1 MNTNRTIYCDRFS
14 RKFFMERP
22 LDNMFDYYKH
32 TSMFWNDMI
41 SMMSSKPASLTAVGP
56 LRNFTEN
63 IKKISQEL
71 IESNQEIVDFNTYL
85 MEYYKQ
91 LGETWADSQKK
102 VMSKI
107 SEIPQDT
114 ESTEAYKRIWIDM
127 FENDFTQ
134 LFDTESFSKNYNKLV
149 STEMQLLKRWNTIM
163 DIMLKS
169 ANMPTKE
176 EIDEIYQELFNLKKR
191 VKKLDSLKKRRDVES
206 DS

>member
-1 MNTNRTIYCDRFS
+1 MNEQY
-14 RKFFMERP
+14 
-22 LDNMFDYYKH
+22 DNMFDYYKH

-71 IESNQEIVDFNTYL
+71 IESNQEIVEFNTFL
-85 MEYYKQ
+85 IEYYKQ
-91 LGETWADSQKK
+91 LGETWTNSQKK

-107 SEIPQDT
+107 SEIPQDA
-114 ESTEAYKRIWIDM
+114 ESMEAYKRIWIDI

-134 LFDTESFSKNYNKLV
+134 LFDTPNFSENYNKLV
-149 STEMQLLKRWNTIM
+149 STEMQLLKRWNTVM

-176 EIDEIYQELFNLKKR
+176 EIEEIYQELFKLKKQI
-191 VKKLDSLKKRRDVES
+191 KKMSSSKKKRSRKNDTTE
-206 DS
+206 

>member
-1 MNTNRTIYCDRFS
+1 
-14 RKFFMERP
+14 MEEQYN
-22 LDNMFDYYKH
+22 NMFDYYKH

-71 IESNQEIVDFNTYL
+71 IEANQEIVDFNTFL

-91 LGETWADSQKK
+91 LGETWTNSQKK

-114 ESTEAYKRIWIDM
+114 ESMEAYKRIWIDM

-134 LFDTESFSKNYNKLV
+134 LFDTSSFSENYNKLV

-176 EIDEIYQELFNLKKR
+176 EIDEIYKELFMLKKQI
-191 VKKLDSLKKRRDVES
+191 KKINPKKKPRRKKNDSGV
-206 DS
+206 

>member
-1 MNTNRTIYCDRFS
+1 
-14 RKFFMERP
+14 MERP
-22 LDNMFDYYKH
+22 IDNMFDYYKH

-71 IESNQEIVDFNTYL
+71 IEANQEIVDFNTFL

-91 LGETWADSQKK
+91 LGETWTNSQKK

-107 SEIPQDT
+107 SEIPQDS
-114 ESTEAYKRIWIDM
+114 ESMEAYKRIWIDM

-134 LFDTESFSKNYNKLV
+134 LFDTSSFSENYNKLV

-163 DIMLKS
+163 DVMLKS

-176 EIDEIYQELFNLKKR
+176 EIDEIYQELFSLKKQI
-191 VKKLDSLKKRRDVES
+191 KKLDSSKKKRDVKN

>member
-1 MNTNRTIYCDRFS
+1 MNEQY
-14 RKFFMERP
+14 
-22 LDNMFDYYKH
+22 DNMFDYYKH

-71 IESNQEIVDFNTYL
+71 IEANQEIVDFNTFL

-91 LGETWADSQKK
+91 LGETWTNSQKK

-107 SEIPQDT
+107 SEIPQDS
-114 ESTEAYKRIWIDM
+114 ESMEAYKRIWIDM

-134 LFDTESFSKNYNKLV
+134 LFDTSSFSENYNKLV

-163 DIMLKS
+163 DVMLKS

-176 EIDEIYQELFNLKKR
+176 EIDEIYQELFKLKKQI
-191 VKKLDSLKKRRDVES
+191 KKIDPSKKNRNRKNDTGK
-206 DS
+206 

>member
-1 MNTNRTIYCDRFS
+1 MNEQY
-14 RKFFMERP
+14 
-22 LDNMFDYYKH
+22 DNMFDYYKH

-71 IESNQEIVDFNTYL
+71 IEANQEIVDFNTFL

-91 LGETWADSQKK
+91 LGETWTNSQKK

-107 SEIPQDT
+107 SEIPQDS
-114 ESTEAYKRIWIDM
+114 ESMEAYKRIWIDM

-134 LFDTESFSKNYNKLV
+134 LFDTSSFSENYNKLV

-176 EIDEIYQELFNLKKR
+176 EIDEIYEELFKLKKQI
-191 VKKLDSLKKRRDVES
+191 KKIDPSKKNRNRKNDTGK
-206 DS
+206 

>member
-1 MNTNRTIYCDRFS
+1 MNEQY
-14 RKFFMERP
+14 
-22 LDNMFDYYKH
+22 DNMFDYYKH

-71 IESNQEIVDFNTYL
+71 IEANQEIVDFNTFL

-91 LGETWADSQKK
+91 LGETWTNSQKK

-107 SEIPQDT
+107 SEIPQDS
-114 ESTEAYKRIWIDM
+114 ESMEAYKRIWIDM

-134 LFDTESFSKNYNKLV
+134 LFDTSSFSENYNKLV

-163 DIMLKS
+163 DVMLKS

-176 EIDEIYQELFNLKKR
+176 EIDEIYEELFKLKKQI
-191 VKKLDSLKKRRDVES
+191 KKIDPSKKNRNRKNDTGK
-206 DS
+206 

>member
-1 MNTNRTIYCDRFS
+1 MNEQY
-14 RKFFMERP
+14 
-22 LDNMFDYYKH
+22 DNMFDYYKH

-71 IESNQEIVDFNTYL
+71 IEANQEIVDFNTFL

-91 LGETWADSQKK
+91 LGETWTNSQKK
-102 VMSKI
+102 VTSKI
-107 SEIPQDT
+107 SEIPQDS
-114 ESTEAYKRIWIDM
+114 ESMEAYKRIWIDM

-134 LFDTESFSKNYNKLV
+134 LFDTSSFSENYNKLV

-163 DIMLKS
+163 DVMLKS

-176 EIDEIYQELFNLKKR
+176 EIDEIYQELFKLKKQF
-191 VKKLDSLKKRRDVES
+191 KKIDSSKKNRDRKNGATK
-206 DS
+206 

>member
-1 MNTNRTIYCDRFS
+1 MKEQY
-14 RKFFMERP
+14 
-22 LDNMFDYYKH
+22 DNMFDYYKH

-71 IESNQEIVDFNTYL
+71 IEANQEIVDFNTFL

-91 LGETWADSQKK
+91 LGETWTNSQKK

-107 SEIPQDT
+107 SEIPQDS
-114 ESTEAYKRIWIDM
+114 ESMEAYKRIWIDM

-134 LFDTESFSKNYNKLV
+134 LFDTSSFSENYNKLV

-163 DIMLKS
+163 DVMLKS

-176 EIDEIYQELFNLKKR
+176 EIDEIYEELFKLKKQI
-191 VKKLDSLKKRRDVES
+191 KKIDPSKKNRNRKNDTGK
-206 DS
+206 

>member
-1 MNTNRTIYCDRFS
+1 
-14 RKFFMERP
+14 
-22 LDNMFDYYKH
+22 
-32 TSMFWNDMI
+32 
-41 SMMSSKPASLTAVGP
+41 
-56 LRNFTEN
+56 
-63 IKKISQEL
+63 
-71 IESNQEIVDFNTYL
+71 
-85 MEYYKQ
+85 
-91 LGETWADSQKK
+91 
-102 VMSKI
+102 MSKI

>member
-1 MNTNRTIYCDRFS
+1 MNEQY
-14 RKFFMERP
+14 
-22 LDNMFDYYKH
+22 DNMFDYYKH

-71 IESNQEIVDFNTYL
+71 IEANQEIVDFNTFL

-91 LGETWADSQKK
+91 LGETWTNSQKK

-107 SEIPQDT
+107 SEIPQDS
-114 ESTEAYKRIWIDM
+114 ESMEAYKRIWIDM

-134 LFDTESFSKNYNKLV
+134 LFDTSSFSENYNKLV

-163 DIMLKS
+163 DVMLKS

-176 EIDEIYQELFNLKKR
+176 EIDEIYQELFNLKKKI
-191 VKKLDSLKKRRDVES
+191 KKLDSSKKRRDVES

>member
-1 MNTNRTIYCDRFS
+1 MNEQY
-14 RKFFMERP
+14 
-22 LDNMFDYYKH
+22 DNMFDYYKH

-71 IESNQEIVDFNTYL
+71 IESNQEIVEFNTFL
-85 MEYYKQ
+85 IEYYKQ
-91 LGETWADSQKK
+91 LGETWTNSQKK

-107 SEIPQDT
+107 SEIPQDA
-114 ESTEAYKRIWIDM
+114 ESMEAYKRIWIDI

-134 LFDTESFSKNYNKLV
+134 LFDTPNFSENYNKLV
-149 STEMQLLKRWNTIM
+149 STEMQLLKRWNTVM

-176 EIDEIYQELFNLKKR
+176 EIEEIYQELFKLKKQI
-191 VKKLDSLKKRRDVES
+191 KKMSSSKKKRSRKNDTTK
-206 DS
+206 

>member
-1 MNTNRTIYCDRFS
+1 MKEQY
-14 RKFFMERP
+14 
-22 LDNMFDYYKH
+22 DNMFDYYKH

-71 IESNQEIVDFNTYL
+71 IEANQEIVDFNTFL

-91 LGETWADSQKK
+91 LGETWTNSQKK

-114 ESTEAYKRIWIDM
+114 ESMEAYKRVWIDM

-134 LFDTESFSKNYNKLV
+134 LFDTSSFSENYNKLV

-163 DIMLKS
+163 DVMLKS

-176 EIDEIYQELFNLKKR
+176 EIDEIYEELFKLKKQI
-191 VKKLDSLKKRRDVES
+191 KKIDPSKKNRNRKNDTGK
-206 DS
+206 

>member
-1 MNTNRTIYCDRFS
+1 MNEQY
-14 RKFFMERP
+14 
-22 LDNMFDYYKH
+22 DNMFDYYKH

-71 IESNQEIVDFNTYL
+71 IEANQEIVDFNTFL

-91 LGETWADSQKK
+91 LGETWTNSQKK

-107 SEIPQDT
+107 SEIPQDS
-114 ESTEAYKRIWIDM
+114 ESMEAYKRIWIDM

-134 LFDTESFSKNYNKLV
+134 LFDTSSFSENYNKLV

-163 DIMLKS
+163 DVMLKS

-176 EIDEIYQELFNLKKR
+176 EIDEIYQELFKLKKQF
-191 VKKLDSLKKRRDVES
+191 KKIDSSKKNRDRKNGTTK
-206 DS
+206 

>member
-1 MNTNRTIYCDRFS
+1 MNEQY
-14 RKFFMERP
+14 
-22 LDNMFDYYKH
+22 DNMFDYYKH

-71 IESNQEIVDFNTYL
+71 IESNQEIVEFNTFL
-85 MEYYKQ
+85 IEYYKQ
-91 LGETWADSQKK
+91 LGETWTNSQKK

-107 SEIPQDT
+107 SEIPQDA
-114 ESTEAYKRIWIDM
+114 ESMEAYKRIWIDI

-134 LFDTESFSKNYNKLV
+134 LFDTPNFSENYNKLV
-149 STEMQLLKRWNTIM
+149 STEMQLLKRWNTVM

-176 EIDEIYQELFNLKKR
+176 EIDEIYQELFKLKKQI
-191 VKKLDSLKKRRDVES
+191 KKMSSSKKKRSRKNDTT
-206 DS
+206 

>member
-1 MNTNRTIYCDRFS
+1 
-14 RKFFMERP
+14 MERSF
-22 LDNMFDYYKH
+22 DNMFDYYKH

-41 SMMSSKPASLTAVGP
+41 SMMSSKPTPLTAVGP

-71 IESNQEIVDFNTYL
+71 IESNQEIVDFNSYL
-85 MEYYKQ
+85 IEYYKQ
-91 LGETWADSQKK
+91 LGETWASSQKK
-102 VMSKI
+102 VMAKV
-107 SEIPQDT
+107 SEMPQDP
-114 ESTEAYKRIWIDM
+114 ESMEAYKRIWIDM

-176 EIDEIYQELFNLKKR
+176 EIDEIYQELFNLKKQ
-191 VKKLDSLKKRRDVES
+191 VKKLDSSKKRSNRK
-206 DS
+206 